1 MVPGFEAA
9 ECRQEPLFM
18 SRVLLEMPY
27 PSDFF
32 NYFKDL
38 VHWPPQSTSD
48 AGELILVVTTLAI
61 SMGIMVIVGEWWSR

>member
-1 MVPGFEAA
+1 
-9 ECRQEPLFM
+9 
-18 SRVLLEMPY
+18 MPY

-48 AGELILVVTTLAI
+48 AGELIVVVTTLAI
-61 SMGIMVIVGEWWSR
+61 SMSIMVIVGEWWSR